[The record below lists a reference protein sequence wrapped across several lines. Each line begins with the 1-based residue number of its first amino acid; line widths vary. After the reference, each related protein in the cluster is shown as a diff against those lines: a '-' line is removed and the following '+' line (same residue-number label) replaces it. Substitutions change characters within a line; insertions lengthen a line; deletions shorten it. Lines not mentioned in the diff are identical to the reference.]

1 MTNIF
6 QVSHILSAYF
16 TSFQASRI
24 TENMRNEENI
34 GQIVL
39 RKRKTATI
47 IDKTFVDFSTF

>member
-39 RKRKTATI
+39 RKRKTTTI